1 MSDTLARVRIKDF
14 ANTAQ
19 SAAQD
24 DFLALDGET
33 NGTRR
38 ISAEGYLKPLTLR
51 VDALEGVGGNLN
63 AYDFGT
69 GTPTQEQL
77 TVYAIGQ
84 IWPGYTDLSY
94 NADNPAQSSFKDA
107 GGNPH
112 TAAEIFN
119 ATRVKNLSDDSIF
132 MLTNTQDTEPKVFD
146 WANTGKEVAEN
157 VKQLGEIYFS
167 LSNLTK
173 YNPGAILINTPK
185 TLTKAA
191 ADYSNLVQ
199 FVQDNP
205 SINKTLSEWQSYY
218 EANGQCPYFALTEDG
233 AGDYNLRLPVV
244 KEYIKAVNPDDGA
257 PAIKAA
263 LAGLPNHLHAFG
275 RNSGDNSG
283 SFVGTSKDKN
293 YNFGSE
299 KIIRSWNGS
308 GGGGGPQQA
317 SGPYQGNMVTTLA
330 QTDNSNEDGVYG
342 ASDTVTP
349 AHITLYPWLYVFYNN
364 TNPGNQPIPEELL
377 PATSERL
384 GGVKVGPG
392 LNVTEDGTL
401 SAIGAGGSTPVTA
414 LGQISTASLQ
424 TNNNYTA
431 SVSGGASITLPTP
444 ADTTIANKITVNLT
458 VLSAANIDWGANAN
472 AALAEFAPGKY
483 QIRLLWNNNSSAWT
497 AEVLKETAASSSV
510 KLLVRFNGSISDES
524 ASPLTLTPSRT
535 VAQFPV
541 YAEGQYGAQ
550 KLTCTG
556 DSVDNYVTASGDN
569 LSKLNLGTGDFT
581 IRCWL
586 TLASGYSYPVRIF
599 YKDDNNQIAL
609 GNDRIHIRIGG
620 NLLLNQGFSGVNTGD
635 TAYITLTRQ
644 NGVLYFFVNGT
655 LVTSQA
661 STEEWN
667 LSDWTQIFKGS
678 NVGGNGHYGIQELI
692 VKNTCD
698 YIASFTVPTVPFV
711 LADNGVSDLHDD
723 KKENVSN
730 KTSDYTAA
738 GTGTYPN
745 SKALSDAVSYLEGLI
760 SAATPPTP
768 DYANATEFSKAANT
782 NYTCPADGWIQIRS
796 AVFTAAA
803 GSTGYA
809 KISINNKDIRDYYVS
824 NSTQTTYN
832 WSNNAG
838 SNFAGETLIQV
849 AQGDNVKFY
858 ADGFTMSNATFEG
871 TFVPQAA

>member
-1 MSDTLARVRIKDF
+1 MSNTLARVRIKDF

-51 VDALEGVGGNLN
+51 VEALEGVGGNLN

-94 NADNPAQSSFKDA
+94 NEQNPAQSSFKDA

-119 ATRVKNLSDDSIF
+119 ATRVKNLSDNSIF
-132 MLTNTQDTEPKVFD
+132 MLTNTQDTDPKVFD

-173 YNPGAILINTPK
+173 YNPGAILINAPK

-205 SINKTLSEWQSYY
+205 SINKTLAEWQSYY

-263 LAGLPNHLHAFG
+263 LAGLPNITGKAASSKPG
-275 RNSGDNSG
+275 NASNEPEVSGALY
-283 SFVGTSKDKN
+283 K
-293 YNFGSE
+293 E
-299 KIIRSWNGS
+299 A
-308 GGGGGPQQA
+308 GGGNNNGQTNGGSSNDYHTIYLDA
-317 SGPYQGNMVTTLA
+317 SRSSA
-330 QTDNSNEDGVYG
+330 VYG
-342 ASDTVTP
+342 KSDTVTP

-364 TNPGNQPIPEELL
+364 TNPGNQPIPDELL

-392 LNVTEDGTL
+392 LNITEDGTL
-401 SAIGAGGSTPVTA
+401 SAAGGSSSGDTPLID
-414 LGQISTASLQ
+414 LGQVTSASFEV
-424 TNNNYTA
+424 NKNYAA
-431 SVSGGASITLPTP
+431 SVSGTAAFTLPTP
-444 ADTTIANKITVNLT
+444 ADSTIANKITLSLN
-458 VLSAANIDWGANAN
+458 VLANSVINWGANVN
-472 AALAEFAPGKY
+472 AALAEFTPGKY
-483 QIRLLWNNNSSAWT
+483 QIRLLWNNTSSAWS
-497 AEVLKETAASSSV
+497 AEVLKETEASSPV
-510 KLLVRFNGSISDES
+510 KLLIRFNGSISDET

-535 VAQFPV
+535 VTAFPV
-541 YAEGQYGAQ
+541 YAEGQYGQQ

-556 DSVDNYVTASGDN
+556 DSADNYVTASGNN
-569 LSKLNLGTGDFT
+569 LPKLNLGTGDFT
-581 IRCWL
+581 IKCWL
-586 TLASGYSYPVRIF
+586 TLAAPYSYPVRIF

-609 GNDRIHIRIGG
+609 GYDRIHIRIGG
-620 NLLLNQGFSGVNTGD
+620 DLLLNQGFSGVNAGD

-644 NGVLYFFVNGT
+644 NGTLYFFVNGS
-655 LVTSQA
+655 LVTSKA
-661 STEEWN
+661 SAEEWN
-667 LSDWTQIFKGS
+667 LSGFTQIFKGYG
-678 NVGGNGHYGIQELI
+678 VTGAGHYGIQELI

-698 YIASFTVPTVPFV
+698 YVANFTVPSAPFV
-711 LADNGVSDLHDD
+711 LAASGVSDLHDE
-723 KKENVSN
+723 KKENISN

-738 GTGTYPN
+738 GTGTYPS
-745 SKALSDAVSYLEGLI
+745 SKALKDAVSYLEGLI
-760 SAATPPTP
+760 SAAKPPTP
-768 DYANATEFSKAANT
+768 DYANAVEFSRAANA
-782 NYTCPADGWIQIRS
+782 NYTCPAAGWIQIRS

-803 GSTGYA
+803 TSAGYA
-809 KISINNKDIRDYYVS
+809 KISINGKDIRDYYVS
-824 NSTQTTYN
+824 NSSATTYT